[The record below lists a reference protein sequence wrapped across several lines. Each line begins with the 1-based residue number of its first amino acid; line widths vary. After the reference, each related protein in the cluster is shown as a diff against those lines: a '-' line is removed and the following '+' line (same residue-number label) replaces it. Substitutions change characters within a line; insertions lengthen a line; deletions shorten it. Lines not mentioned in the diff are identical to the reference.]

1 MRAEQCPGPLVEDHL
16 DETLVLAQRDRLAVA
31 YERKAADADIELVL
45 LRRLL
50 GKADGGD
57 LRRAIGA
64 ARDETL
70 VHGMWLEALDR
81 LDADDALV
89 LGLVRQQRRTGN
101 VADGVNPGH
110 IGAIERVDHD
120 GAAVGLHAELFKT
133 EMFDVAGDA
142 DRGDDSLDGERLRT
156 ALAILD
162 SRSDAVRP
170 LVELRHL
177 RAGRARDRAL
187 S

>member
-64 ARDETL
+64 ARDEAL
-70 VHGMWLEALDR
+70 VHGMRLEALDG

-89 LGLVRQQRRTGN
+89 LGLVREQRRAGN
-101 VADGVNPGH
+101 VADGV
-110 IGAIERVDHD
+110 GAGGSGASERIDYE
-120 GAAVGLHAELFKT
+120 GAAVG
-133 EMFDVAGDA
+133 
-142 DRGDDSLDGERLRT
+142 
-156 ALAILD
+156 
-162 SRSDAVRP
+162 
-170 LVELRHL
+170 
-177 RAGRARDRAL
+177 
-187 S
+187 